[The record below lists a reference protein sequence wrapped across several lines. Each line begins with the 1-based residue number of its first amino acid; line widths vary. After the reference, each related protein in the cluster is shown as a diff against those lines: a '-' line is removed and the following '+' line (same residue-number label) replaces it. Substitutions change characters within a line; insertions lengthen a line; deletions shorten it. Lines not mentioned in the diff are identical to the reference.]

1 MLKDKIV
8 RTGDIL
14 WCVDYDIASHS
25 SKKGQTVIVP
35 YPLEYY
41 GIVVEAVENTI
52 KILRPYGGIE
62 TRTYYIGTDSME
74 GTDIIKLSGSEL
86 RYSDFYI
93 K

>member
-1 MLKDKIV
+1 MVIIKPGNQLWYQDFDIV
-8 RTGDIL
+8 
-14 WCVDYDIASHS
+14 SHS

-41 GIVVEAVENTI
+41 GIVLEMIKNSI
-52 KILRPYGGIE
+52 KILRPYGGVE
-62 TRTYYIGTDSME
+62 TRTYYVGTDSME
-74 GTDIIKLSGSEL
+74 GTDIIRLSGSEL